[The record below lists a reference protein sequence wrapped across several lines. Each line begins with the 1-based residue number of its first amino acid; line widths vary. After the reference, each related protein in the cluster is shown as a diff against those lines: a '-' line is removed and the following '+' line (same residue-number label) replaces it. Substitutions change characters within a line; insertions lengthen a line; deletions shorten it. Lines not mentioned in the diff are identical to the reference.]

1 MQKQSGHSGSTLRR
15 ISRATILIRNSKTV
29 VEKQEPLSMKSL
41 ARSQSA
47 RRRAAA
53 TAALASVGA
62 GILGTHSA
70 EAAIV
75 TIDIGPSG
83 FNIEGVNAGL
93 TSSSYA
99 NKSDFPISG
108 GGTLAIYNL
117 EYYQGAVGNGN
128 AGALGV
134 LFATNGYDP
143 GPFKFSG
150 GATIGASAGTWD
162 GTGNPL
168 FKSGTSFSPHFGA
181 DSYLGF
187 RTAQGNYGWMEATWD
202 GTDFQFYSAAYED
215 VVGQSIVAGDTG
227 SVAVPE
233 IDPNGLASALSLV
246 MGSAAMLEQR
256 RRKRAAVAAAA
267 VTA

>member
-1 MQKQSGHSGSTLRR
+1 
-15 ISRATILIRNSKTV
+15 
-29 VEKQEPLSMKSL
+29 MKSL

-83 FNIEGVNAGL
+83 FNIGGVNAGGQN
-93 TSSSYA
+93 SA
-99 NKSDFPISG
+99 VQNFPISG
-108 GGTLAIYNL
+108 GGVLTLAPGEGPRGMSNL
-117 EYYQGAVGNGN
+117 Y
-128 AGALGV
+128 
-134 LFATNGYDP
+134 FATNGTNAS
-143 GPFKFSG
+143 PFNFSG
-150 GATIGASAGTWD
+150 DATIGNSFTGTWS
-162 GTGNPL
+162 TNFSPASL
-168 FKSGTSFSPHFGA
+168 FKYYGDISPNFGA
-181 DSYLGF
+181 NSYLGF

-202 GTDFQFYSAAYED
+202 GTDYQFYSAAYED
-215 VVGQSIVAGDTG
+215 VVGTSIRAGDTG

-233 IDPNGLASALSLV
+233 IDPSGLASAISLV

-256 RRKRAAVAAAA
+256 RRKRADRQRITPA
-267 VTA
+267 

>member
-1 MQKQSGHSGSTLRR
+1 MQKQSEYSGHALGR
-15 ISRATILIRNSKTV
+15 IPRATILIRNSKTV
-29 VEKQEPLSMKSL
+29 VEKQELLSMKSL

-93 TSSSYA
+93 AADSVSNVS
-99 NKSDFPISG
+99 NFPMSG
-108 GGTLAIYNL
+108 GGELVLYNFSSL
-117 EYYQGAVGNGN
+117 GYQGALAANG
-128 AGALGV
+128 LT
-134 LFATNGYDP
+134 FAITEQNGTP
-143 GPFKFSG
+143 LNFSG
-150 GATIGASAGTWD
+150 GATIGSSFSGTWEAS
-162 GTGNPL
+162 NYSL
-168 FKSGTSFSPHFGA
+168 FKYLGNISPNFGS

-202 GTDFQFYSAAYED
+202 GTDFQFYSAAYESD
-215 VVGQSIVAGDTG
+215 VGASIVAGATG

-267 VTA
+267 VMA

>member
-1 MQKQSGHSGSTLRR
+1 
-15 ISRATILIRNSKTV
+15 
-29 VEKQEPLSMKSL
+29 MKSL

-83 FNIEGVNAGL
+83 FNIEGVNAGGQNNA
-93 TSSSYA
+93 SIQ
-99 NKSDFPISG
+99 NFPISG
-108 GGTLAIYNL
+108 GGTLGIRYGVRGGSNL
-117 EYYQGAVGNGN
+117 Y
-128 AGALGV
+128 
-134 LFATNGYDP
+134 FATNGTNASP
-143 GPFKFSG
+143 SNFSG
-150 GATIGASAGTWD
+150 GVSIGSSFTGTWA
-162 GTGNPL
+162 TN
-168 FKSGTSFSPHFGA
+168 FSPTSYFKYYGDISPNFGA
-181 DSYLGF
+181 NSYLGF

-215 VVGQSIVAGDTG
+215 VVGASIVAGATG

-233 IDPNGLASALSLV
+233 IDPSGLASALSLV

-256 RRKRAAVAAAA
+256 RRKRAAVAVAA
-267 VTA
+267 VTG

>member
-1 MQKQSGHSGSTLRR
+1 
-15 ISRATILIRNSKTV
+15 
-29 VEKQEPLSMKSL
+29 MKSL

-83 FNIEGVNAGL
+83 FNIEGVNAGGQN
-93 TSSSYA
+93 SSISNFPMSGAGMLSISYG
-99 NKSDFPISG
+99 SG
-108 GGTLAIYNL
+108 RGARGASNL
-117 EYYQGAVGNGN
+117 Y
-128 AGALGV
+128 
-134 LFATNGYDP
+134 FATNGTNASPSD
-143 GPFKFSG
+143 FSG
-150 GATIGASAGTWD
+150 GATIGSSFTGTWS
-162 GTGNPL
+162 TNL
-168 FKSGTSFSPHFGA
+168 SSASYFKYYGDISPNFGA

-215 VVGQSIVAGDTG
+215 VVGTSILAGDTG
-227 SVAVPE
+227 SGVAAVPE
-233 IDPNGLASALSLV
+233 IDPSGLASALSLV

>member
-1 MQKQSGHSGSTLRR
+1 
-15 ISRATILIRNSKTV
+15 
-29 VEKQEPLSMKSL
+29 MKSL

-93 TSSSYA
+93 APSSTRA
-99 NKSDFPISG
+99 VLDFPMSG
-108 GGTLAIYNL
+108 GGLLRLYNASVAKGAFGSSGLA
-117 EYYQGAVGNGN
+117 
-128 AGALGV
+128 
-134 LFATNGYDP
+134 FATTGASGDP
-143 GPFKFSG
+143 FDFSG
-150 GATIGASAGTWD
+150 GATIGSSFSGTWG
-162 GTGNPL
+162 GTSSL
-168 FKSGTSFSPHFGA
+168 FKYGNTSPDFGA

-187 RTAQGNYGWMEATWD
+187 RTSQGNYGWMKATWD

-215 VVGQSIVAGDTG
+215 VVGTSIVAGDTG

-256 RRKRAAVAAAA
+256 RRKRVAVAVAA
-267 VTA
+267 VTG

>member
-1 MQKQSGHSGSTLRR
+1 M
-15 ISRATILIRNSKTV
+15 IRNSKTIF
-29 VEKQEPLSMKSL
+29 EKQGSLSMKSL

-75 TIDIGPSG
+75 MIDIGPSG
-83 FNIEGVNAGL
+83 FNIEGVNGGIPFR
-93 TSSSYA
+93 SSGIVR
-99 NKSDFPISG
+99 NFPMSG
-108 GGTLAIYNL
+108 GGKLTVWNTSGYS
-117 EYYQGAVGNGN
+117 
-128 AGALGV
+128 GV
-134 LFATNGYDP
+134 SGSDYGSYDSVFATNGAYHSP
-143 GPFKFSG
+143 INFSG
-150 GATIGASAGTWD
+150 GATIGNSFTGTWSA
-162 GTGNPL
+162 NA
-168 FKSGTSFSPHFGA
+168 SFSAFRAYGLSQDFGP

-187 RTAQGNYGWMEATWD
+187 RTTQGNYGWIEATWN
-202 GTDFQFYSAAYED
+202 GTDFQLYSAAYED
-215 VVGQSIVAGDTG
+215 VAGASIVAGDTG

-256 RRKRAAVAAAA
+256 RRKRAAVAAESAA

>member
-1 MQKQSGHSGSTLRR
+1 
-15 ISRATILIRNSKTV
+15 
-29 VEKQEPLSMKSL
+29 MKSL

-62 GILGTHSA
+62 GILGTESA

-83 FNIEGVNAGL
+83 FNIEGVNGGIPFR
-93 TSSSYA
+93 SSA
-99 NKSDFPISG
+99 KFPNFPMSG
-108 GGTLAIYNL
+108 GGSLTVWNHASAY
-117 EYYQGAVGNGN
+117 VGVSGSDYGSNVFGF
-128 AGALGV
+128 G
-134 LFATNGYDP
+134 TNGANHSP
-143 GPFKFSG
+143 INFSG
-150 GATIGASAGTWD
+150 GATIGNSFTGTWS
-162 GTGNPL
+162 P
-168 FKSGTSFSPHFGA
+168 KASFSNFQAYGLSPNFGA

-187 RTAQGNYGWMEATWD
+187 RTTQGNYGWIEATWN
-202 GTDFQFYSAAYED
+202 GSDFQLYSAAYESD
-215 VVGQSIVAGDTG
+215 VGTSIVAGDTG

-256 RRKRAAVAAAA
+256 RRKRAVVAAAA

>member
-1 MQKQSGHSGSTLRR
+1 
-15 ISRATILIRNSKTV
+15 
-29 VEKQEPLSMKSL
+29 MKSF

-53 TAALASVGA
+53 TAAFASVGA

-93 TSSSYA
+93 APSSSRSVS
-99 NKSDFPISG
+99 NFPLSG
-108 GGTLAIYNL
+108 GGLLTLYN
-117 EYYQGAVGNGN
+117 EPTAKGAFGISGL
-128 AGALGV
+128 A
-134 LFATNGYDP
+134 FATTSASFVGDP
-143 GPFKFSG
+143 FDFSG
-150 GATIGASAGTWD
+150 GATIGSSFSGTWAS
-162 GTGNPL
+162 TGSSL
-168 FKSGTSFSPHFGA
+168 FVYGNTSPDFGA

-187 RTAQGNYGWMEATWD
+187 RTSQGNYGWMEATWN

-215 VVGQSIVAGDTG
+215 VVGASIVAGDTG
-227 SVAVPE
+227 SAAAVPE

>member
-1 MQKQSGHSGSTLRR
+1 
-15 ISRATILIRNSKTV
+15 
-29 VEKQEPLSMKSL
+29 MKSP
-41 ARSQSA
+41 AHSQSA

-53 TAALASVGA
+53 TAAFASVGV

-75 TIDIGPSG
+75 TIDIGPLG

-93 TSSSYA
+93 A
-99 NKSDFPISG
+99 PGGGRAVHDFPMSG
-108 GGTLAIYNL
+108 GGLLGLFNL
-117 EYYQGAVGNGN
+117 SSAKGAFGSSG
-128 AGALGV
+128 LE
-134 LFATNGYDP
+134 FATTSPSGDP
-143 GPFKFSG
+143 FDFSG
-150 GATIGASAGTWD
+150 GATIGSSFSGTW
-162 GTGNPL
+162 GGLSSL
-168 FKSGTSFSPHFGA
+168 FQYVNTSPDFGA

-187 RTAQGNYGWMEATWD
+187 RTSQGNYGWMEATWN
-202 GTDFQFYSAAYED
+202 GTDFQFYSAAYEN
-215 VVGQSIVAGDTG
+215 VVGTSIVAGDTG

-246 MGSAAMLEQR
+246 MGSVAMLEQR

>member
-1 MQKQSGHSGSTLRR
+1 
-15 ISRATILIRNSKTV
+15 
-29 VEKQEPLSMKSL
+29 
-41 ARSQSA
+41 
-47 RRRAAA
+47 
-53 TAALASVGA
+53 LASVGA

-70 EAAIV
+70 EAAIM

-93 TSSSYA
+93 APSSSRKFL
-99 NKSDFPISG
+99 NFPMSG
-108 GGTLAIYNL
+108 GGTLRL
-117 EYYQGAVGNGN
+117 STFSFSK
-128 AGALGV
+128 GALGEAG
-134 LFATNGYDP
+134 LAFAITSPSGDP
-143 GPFKFSG
+143 FDFSG
-150 GATIGASAGTWD
+150 GATIGSSFSGTWASN
-162 GTGNPL
+162 TNSL
-168 FKSGTSFSPHFGA
+168 FKYGNTSPNFGA

-187 RTAQGNYGWMEATWD
+187 RTSQGNYGWLKTTWD

-215 VVGQSIVAGDTG
+215 VVGTSIRAGATG

-246 MGSAAMLEQR
+246 IGSAAMLEQR

>member
-1 MQKQSGHSGSTLRR
+1 MQKQSVYSGPALGR
-15 ISRATILIRNSKTV
+15 IPRATILIRKSKTV
-29 VEKQEPLSMKSL
+29 FGKKGPLPMKSL

-93 TSSSYA
+93 AADNVGNVY
-99 NKSDFPISG
+99 NFPMSG
-108 GGTLAIYNL
+108 GGELVLYNFP
-117 EYYQGAVGNGN
+117 N
-128 AGALGV
+128 AGYKGALASGG
-134 LFATNGYDP
+134 LKFATTGSIAY
-143 GPFKFSG
+143 PFNFSG
-150 GATIGASAGTWD
+150 GASIGSSFSGTW
-162 GTGNPL
+162 NSNSNSL
-168 FKSGTSFSPHFGA
+168 FKFPGSTSPNFGA

-187 RTAQGNYGWMEATWD
+187 RTSQGNYGWLKSTWD

-215 VVGQSIVAGDTG
+215 VVGTSIVAGDTG

-233 IDPNGLASALSLV
+233 IDPNGLASAVSLV

>member
-1 MQKQSGHSGSTLRR
+1 MIR
-15 ISRATILIRNSKTV
+15 ISKTV

-93 TSSSYA
+93 APSSARGVYNFPMSGSGLLTLYNFPSAKGAFGLSGLAFANTSL
-99 NKSDFPISG
+99 SG
-108 GGTLAIYNL
+108 
-117 EYYQGAVGNGN
+117 
-128 AGALGV
+128 
-134 LFATNGYDP
+134 DP
-143 GPFKFSG
+143 FDFSG
-150 GATIGASAGTWD
+150 GATIGSSFSGTW
-162 GTGNPL
+162 GGPSSLFYYSGN
-168 FKSGTSFSPHFGA
+168 TSPDFGA

-187 RTAQGNYGWMEATWD
+187 RTPQGNYGWMKATWN
-202 GTDFQFYSAAYED
+202 GTDFQFYSAAYEN
-215 VVGQSIVAGDTG
+215 VVGTSIVAGDTG

>member
-1 MQKQSGHSGSTLRR
+1 MQKQSEYSGHALGR
-15 ISRATILIRNSKTV
+15 IPRATILITNSKTV
-29 VEKQEPLSMKSL
+29 FENQEPLSMKSL
-41 ARSQSA
+41 TRSQSA

-93 TSSSYA
+93 TSSSFG
-99 NKSDFPISG
+99 NISDFPISG

-117 EYYQGAVGNGN
+117 EYYLGAVGNGN
-128 AGALGV
+128 AGVPGV
-134 LFATNGYDP
+134 LFATNGYDL

-168 FKSGTSFSPHFGA
+168 FKSGTSFSPNFGA

-215 VVGQSIVAGDTG
+215 VVGQSIVAGATG

-256 RRKRAAVAAAA
+256 RRTRAAVAAAA

>member
-1 MQKQSGHSGSTLRR
+1 
-15 ISRATILIRNSKTV
+15 
-29 VEKQEPLSMKSL
+29 MKSL

-93 TSSSYA
+93 APSSSGSVS
-99 NKSDFPISG
+99 NFPLSG
-108 GGTLAIYNL
+108 GGTLVLYNFPNGK
-117 EYYQGAVGNGN
+117 GAVGFSGL
-128 AGALGV
+128 A
-134 LFATNGYDP
+134 FATTSLSGDP
-143 GPFKFSG
+143 FDFSG
-150 GATIGASAGTWD
+150 GATIGSSFSGTW
-162 GTGNPL
+162 GVTSSL
-168 FKSGTSFSPHFGA
+168 FKYYGSTSPNFGA
-181 DSYLGF
+181 NSYLGF

-202 GTDFQFYSAAYED
+202 GTDYQFYSAAYED
-215 VVGQSIVAGDTG
+215 VVGTSIRAGATG

>member
-1 MQKQSGHSGSTLRR
+1 
-15 ISRATILIRNSKTV
+15 
-29 VEKQEPLSMKSL
+29 MKSL

-47 RRRAAA
+47 RRRRAA

-83 FNIEGVNAGL
+83 FNIGGANGGVN
-93 TSSSYA
+93 
-99 NKSDFPISG
+99 SG
-108 GGTLAIYNL
+108 GNAYEYNFPTSG
-117 EYYQGAVGNGN
+117 QG
-128 AGALGV
+128 
-134 LFATNGYDP
+134 FYIHNGYLDRFWGLSSP
-143 GPFKFSG
+143 GPLEFAGGVTPATPTNFRYNDTIDSSANWTVGLASFFRSRTNVSPNFETGSYMGFK
-150 GATIGASAGTWD
+150 
-162 GTGNPL
+162 
-168 FKSGTSFSPHFGA
+168 
-181 DSYLGF
+181 
-187 RTAQGNYGWMEATWD
+187 TAEGNYGWLEVTWNSS
-202 GTDFQFYSAAYED
+202 TPQFEILGAAYESD
-215 VVGQSIVAGDTG
+215 VGVAINAGATG

-233 IDPNGLASALSLV
+233 IDPSGLASAVSLV

>member
-1 MQKQSGHSGSTLRR
+1 
-15 ISRATILIRNSKTV
+15 
-29 VEKQEPLSMKSL
+29 MKSL

-53 TAALASVGA
+53 TAAFASVGA

-75 TIDIGPSG
+75 TIDIGQSG

-93 TSSSYA
+93 APGSSGSVS
-99 NKSDFPISG
+99 NFPLSG
-108 GGTLAIYNL
+108 GGDLYLSNFSNVKGAFGYSGL
-117 EYYQGAVGNGN
+117 E
-128 AGALGV
+128 
-134 LFATNGYDP
+134 FATTSLSGA
-143 GPFKFSG
+143 PFDFSG
-150 GATIGASAGTWD
+150 GATIGSSFSGAWG
-162 GTGNPL
+162 
-168 FKSGTSFSPHFGA
+168 GTSSFFYYWGSTSPNFGA

-187 RTAQGNYGWMEATWD
+187 RTAQGNYGWMKATWN

-215 VVGQSIVAGDTG
+215 VVGTSIVAGDTG

>member
-1 MQKQSGHSGSTLRR
+1 V
-15 ISRATILIRNSKTV
+15 IRSSETV
-29 VEKQEPLSMKSL
+29 FENQEPLSMKSL

-53 TAALASVGA
+53 TAAIASVGA

-83 FNIEGVNAGL
+83 FNIEGVNGGEFG
-93 TSSSYA
+93 SSNSID
-99 NKSDFPISG
+99 NFPMSG
-108 GGTLAIYNL
+108 GGRLIVWNTTGYS
-117 EYYQGAVGNGN
+117 
-128 AGALGV
+128 GV
-134 LFATNGYDP
+134 SGSNYGSYDSVFATNGAYHSP
-143 GPFKFSG
+143 INFSG
-150 GATIGASAGTWD
+150 GATIGNSFTGTW
-162 GTGNPL
+162 TA
-168 FKSGTSFSPHFGA
+168 KTSFSAFRAYGLSPNFGP

-187 RTAQGNYGWMEATWD
+187 RTTQGNYGWIEATWD
-202 GTDFQFYSAAYED
+202 GTDFQLYSAAYED
-215 VVGQSIVAGDTG
+215 VAGASIVAGDTG
-227 SVAVPE
+227 SGVAAVPE
-233 IDPNGLASALSLV
+233 IDPNGLASGLSLV

>member
-1 MQKQSGHSGSTLRR
+1 
-15 ISRATILIRNSKTV
+15 
-29 VEKQEPLSMKSL
+29 MKSL

-83 FNIEGVNAGL
+83 FNIEGINAGVAAGNI
-93 TSSSYA
+93 TYVS
-99 NKSDFPISG
+99 NFPLSG
-108 GGTLAIYNL
+108 GGALTVFNKPNVG
-117 EYYQGAVGNGN
+117 YQGVQGD
-128 AGALGV
+128 GALE
-134 LFATNGYDP
+134 FAITQQFGT
-143 GPFKFSG
+143 PFNFSG
-150 GATIGASAGTWD
+150 GATIGS
-162 GTGNPL
+162 
-168 FKSGTSFSPHFGA
+168 SFSGIWQGSGYSLFEYLNSPSPSFGA

-187 RTAQGNYGWMEATWD
+187 RTAQGNYGWMEATWN
-202 GTDFQFYSAAYED
+202 GTDFQFYSAAYESD
-215 VVGQSIVAGDTG
+215 VGASIVAGATG

-233 IDPNGLASALSLV
+233 IDPNGLASAVSLV

-256 RRKRAAVAAAA
+256 RRKRADRQR
-267 VTA
+267 VTPA

>member
-1 MQKQSGHSGSTLRR
+1 MQKQSDYSGNAFHR
-15 ISRATILIRNSKTV
+15 IARATIMIRNSKTV
-29 VEKQEPLSMKSL
+29 VEKEEPLSMKSL

-53 TAALASVGA
+53 TAAFASVGA

-83 FNIEGVNAGL
+83 FNIEGVNAGGQ
-93 TSSSYA
+93 
-99 NKSDFPISG
+99 NIGIPDFPISG
-108 GGTLAIYNL
+108 GGTLSISNGSGMGARGDSNL
-117 EYYQGAVGNGN
+117 Y
-128 AGALGV
+128 
-134 LFATNGYDP
+134 FATNGTNAS
-143 GPFKFSG
+143 PFDFSG
-150 GATIGASAGTWD
+150 GATIGSSFTGTWS
-162 GTGNPL
+162 TSLSPTSY
-168 FKSGTSFSPHFGA
+168 FKYYGDISPDFGA

-187 RTAQGNYGWMEATWD
+187 RTAQGNYGWMEATWN

-215 VVGQSIVAGDTG
+215 VVGASIVAGDTG

-256 RRKRAAVAAAA
+256 RRKRADRQR
-267 VTA
+267 VTPA

>member
-1 MQKQSGHSGSTLRR
+1 
-15 ISRATILIRNSKTV
+15 
-29 VEKQEPLSMKSL
+29 MKSL

-53 TAALASVGA
+53 TAAFASVGA

-83 FNIEGVNAGL
+83 FNIEGVNAGGQN
-93 TSSSYA
+93 SSIS
-99 NKSDFPISG
+99 NFPISG
-108 GGTLAIYNL
+108 GGTLSIRDGVRGGSNL
-117 EYYQGAVGNGN
+117 Y
-128 AGALGV
+128 
-134 LFATNGYDP
+134 FATNGTNASP
-143 GPFKFSG
+143 SNFSG
-150 GATIGASAGTWD
+150 GVSIGSSFTGTWA
-162 GTGNPL
+162 TN
-168 FKSGTSFSPHFGA
+168 FSPTSYFKYYGDISPNFGA

-187 RTAQGNYGWMEATWD
+187 RTAQGNYGWMEATWN
-202 GTDFQFYSAAYED
+202 GTDFQFYSAAYEN
-215 VVGQSIVAGDTG
+215 VVGTSIVAGDTG

-233 IDPNGLASALSLV
+233 IDPNGLASALSRV

>member
-1 MQKQSGHSGSTLRR
+1 
-15 ISRATILIRNSKTV
+15 
-29 VEKQEPLSMKSL
+29 MKSL

-75 TIDIGPSG
+75 PIDIGPSG

-93 TSSSYA
+93 A
-99 NKSDFPISG
+99 PNGNRPVLNFPMSG
-108 GGTLAIYNL
+108 GGTLRLLNFSFSK
-117 EYYQGAVGNGN
+117 
-128 AGALGV
+128 GALGEAG
-134 LFATNGYDP
+134 LAFATTYP
-143 GPFKFSG
+143 PREPFDFSG
-150 GATIGASAGTWD
+150 GATIGSSFSGTWASN
-162 GTGNPL
+162 TNSL
-168 FKSGTSFSPHFGA
+168 FKYGNTVPNFGA

-187 RTAQGNYGWMEATWD
+187 RTSQGNYGWLKTTWD

-215 VVGQSIVAGDTG
+215 VVGTSIVAGATG

-246 MGSAAMLEQR
+246 IGSAAMLEQR

>member
-1 MQKQSGHSGSTLRR
+1 
-15 ISRATILIRNSKTV
+15 
-29 VEKQEPLSMKSL
+29 MKSL

-93 TSSSYA
+93 APSSARGVY
-99 NKSDFPISG
+99 NFPMSG
-108 GGTLAIYNL
+108 GGDLYLYNFSNAKGAFGDSGL
-117 EYYQGAVGNGN
+117 E
-128 AGALGV
+128 
-134 LFATNGYDP
+134 FATTSLFGDP
-143 GPFKFSG
+143 FDFSG
-150 GATIGASAGTWD
+150 GATIGSSFSGTW
-162 GTGNPL
+162 GGLSSL
-168 FKSGTSFSPHFGA
+168 FQYVNTSPDFGA

-187 RTAQGNYGWMEATWD
+187 RTSQGNYGWMEATWN
-202 GTDFQFYSAAYED
+202 GTDFQFYSAAYEN
-215 VVGQSIVAGDTG
+215 VVGTSIVAGDTG

>member
-1 MQKQSGHSGSTLRR
+1 
-15 ISRATILIRNSKTV
+15 
-29 VEKQEPLSMKSL
+29 MKSL

-53 TAALASVGA
+53 TAAFASVGA

-83 FNIEGVNAGL
+83 FNIEGVNAGIV
-93 TSSSYA
+93 SNRA
-99 NKSDFPISG
+99 FPNFPMSG
-108 GGTLAIYNL
+108 GGYLNLANDASGK
-117 EYYQGAVGNGN
+117 GAKGGSY
-128 AGALGV
+128 LY
-134 LFATNGYDP
+134 FATNGTSAS
-143 GPFKFSG
+143 PFNFSG
-150 GATIGASAGTWD
+150 DATIGSSFTGTWL
-162 GTGNPL
+162 TNSPTSY
-168 FKSGTSFSPHFGA
+168 FKYYGDISPNFGA

-187 RTAQGNYGWMEATWD
+187 RTAQGNYGWMEATWN

-215 VVGQSIVAGDTG
+215 VVGASIVAGATG

>member
-1 MQKQSGHSGSTLRR
+1 
-15 ISRATILIRNSKTV
+15 LIRSSKTV
-29 VEKQEPLSMKSL
+29 FEKQEPLSMKSL

-53 TAALASVGA
+53 TAAFASVGA

-93 TSSSYA
+93 APGSSRTVY
-99 NKSDFPISG
+99 NFPLSG
-108 GGTLAIYNL
+108 GGRLGLDNVSTAKGAKGLYGL
-117 EYYQGAVGNGN
+117 E
-128 AGALGV
+128 
-134 LFATNGYDP
+134 FATTGP
-143 GPFKFSG
+143 SVRGPFDFSG
-150 GATIGASAGTWD
+150 GATIGS
-162 GTGNPL
+162 
-168 FKSGTSFSPHFGA
+168 SFSGRWGGGVSSLFVYGNTSPDFGA

-187 RTAQGNYGWMEATWD
+187 RTSQGNYGWMEATWN

-215 VVGQSIVAGDTG
+215 VVGASIVAGATG

-256 RRKRAAVAAAA
+256 RRKRAALAAAA

>member
-1 MQKQSGHSGSTLRR
+1 
-15 ISRATILIRNSKTV
+15 
-29 VEKQEPLSMKSL
+29 MKSL

-83 FNIEGVNAGL
+83 FNIEGVNAGG
-93 TSSSYA
+93 YA
-99 NKSDFPISG
+99 LGIPDFPISG
-108 GGTLAIYNL
+108 GGLLGLRPGEGPKGASNL
-117 EYYQGAVGNGN
+117 Y
-128 AGALGV
+128 
-134 LFATNGYDP
+134 FATNGTTAS
-143 GPFKFSG
+143 PFNFSG
-150 GATIGASAGTWD
+150 DATIGSSFTGTWS
-162 GTGNPL
+162 TNYSPASV
-168 FKSGTSFSPHFGA
+168 FKYYGDISPNFGA
-181 DSYLGF
+181 NSYLGF
-187 RTAQGNYGWMEATWD
+187 RTSQGNYGWMEATWD
-202 GTDFQFYSAAYED
+202 GTDYQFYSAAYED
-215 VVGQSIVAGDTG
+215 VVGTSIRAGATG

-233 IDPNGLASALSLV
+233 IDPSGLASALSLV

-256 RRKRAAVAAAA
+256 RRKRAAVAAVT

>member
-1 MQKQSGHSGSTLRR
+1 MQKQSDYSGSAFHR
-15 ISRATILIRNSKTV
+15 IPSATIMIRISKTV

-53 TAALASVGA
+53 TAAFASVGA

-83 FNIEGVNAGL
+83 FNIEGPNGGVTYGGA
-93 TSSSYA
+93 A
-99 NKSDFPISG
+99 PVPDFPTSG
-108 GGTLAIYNL
+108 QGFILANGVNSLWGLFSSGPLQFAAGVNPATPTNFLYN
-117 EYYQGAVGNGN
+117 
-128 AGALGV
+128 
-134 LFATNGYDP
+134 D
-143 GPFKFSG
+143 
-150 GATIGASAGTWD
+150 TIGSSANWTAGYAPLFRAAFYVSPNF
-162 GTGNPL
+162 GTGSYMG
-168 FKSGTSFSPHFGA
+168 FK
-181 DSYLGF
+181 
-187 RTAQGNYGWMEATWD
+187 TAEGYYGWLEVTWNSS
-202 GTDFQFYSAAYED
+202 TPQFEILGAAYESD
-215 VVGQSIVAGDTG
+215 VGTSIVAGDTG
-227 SVAVPE
+227 SVAIPE

>member
-1 MQKQSGHSGSTLRR
+1 MPKKSLDSCKALRR
-15 ISRATILIRNSKTV
+15 IARATIMIRNSQTV
-29 VEKQEPLSMKSL
+29 FENQEPLSMKSL

-53 TAALASVGA
+53 TAAIASVGA

-70 EAAIV
+70 EAAIM

-83 FNIEGVNAGL
+83 FNIEGVNGGEFG
-93 TSSSYA
+93 SSNSID
-99 NKSDFPISG
+99 NFPMSG
-108 GGTLAIYNL
+108 GGRLIVWNTTGYS
-117 EYYQGAVGNGN
+117 
-128 AGALGV
+128 GV
-134 LFATNGYDP
+134 SGSNYGSYDSVFATNGAYHSP
-143 GPFKFSG
+143 INFSG
-150 GATIGASAGTWD
+150 GATIGNSFTGTWSASASRSAFRAYG
-162 GTGNPL
+162 G
-168 FKSGTSFSPHFGA
+168 SPNFEA

-187 RTAQGNYGWMEATWD
+187 RTTQGNYGWIEATWN
-202 GTDFQFYSAAYED
+202 GSDFQLYSAAYESD
-215 VVGQSIVAGDTG
+215 VGTSIRAGDTG

-256 RRKRAAVAAAA
+256 RRKRAAAATVA